1 MAESKNQKLYNFL
14 MEKVKKNKKK
24 RTLKT
29 YPRPNPKKRHQSLR
43 RLRSKRR

>member
-14 MEKVKKNKKK
+14 MDKVKKNKKK

-29 YPRPNPKKRHQSLR
+29 YPKLNPKKKNQSLR